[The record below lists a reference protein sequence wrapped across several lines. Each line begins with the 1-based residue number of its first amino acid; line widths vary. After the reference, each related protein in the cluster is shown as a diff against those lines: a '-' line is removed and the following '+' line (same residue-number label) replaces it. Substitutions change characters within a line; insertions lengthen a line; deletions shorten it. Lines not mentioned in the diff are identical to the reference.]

1 MSRAKL
7 NVHLNDINDIEVSS
21 TKHDNFDTLQIK
33 LGDVQV
39 TVFLPDRNSKG
50 LELVQEFQKKVL
62 ALNIRDSIDTKDDV
76 NKIINAY
83 LEEHTDAESI

>member
-21 TKHDNFDTLQIK
+21 TKHDNFDTLEIK

-50 LELVQEFQKKVL
+50 LRLVQEFQKKVL
-62 ALNIRDSIDTKDDV
+62 DLDIRDSIDTKADF
-76 NKIINAY
+76 NKIINEY
-83 LEEHTDAESI
+83 LKEDADAESV